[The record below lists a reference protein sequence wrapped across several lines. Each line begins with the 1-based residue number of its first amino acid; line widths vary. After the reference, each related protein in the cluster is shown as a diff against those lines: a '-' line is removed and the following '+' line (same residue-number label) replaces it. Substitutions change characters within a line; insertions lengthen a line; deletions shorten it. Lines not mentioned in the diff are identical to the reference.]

1 MCGVAPPH
9 PFLLILRANWSDEPV
24 LINIKETEMVK
35 GTCTYASDE
44 ESAERN
50 YQRIRPYCKLHSLIA
65 DSCSHVPLR
74 LHAVGLPPGIPDADA
89 KNYEA
94 YIPTEKNTNHL
105 KNYRKSIQ
113 M

>member
-65 DSCSHVPLR
+65 DSCSHVS
-74 LHAVGLPPGIPDADA
+74 GT
-89 KNYEA
+89 
-94 YIPTEKNTNHL
+94 PTRYTRQQMQRTMKHIFRQKRIQNLL
-105 KNYRKSIQ
+105 KNYRKSIR

>member
-9 PFLLILRANWSDEPV
+9 PFLLILRANRSDEPV

-65 DSCSHVPLR
+65 DSCSHVSLW
-74 LHAVGLPPGIPDADA
+74 LYAVGLPPGIPDSRC
-89 KNYEA
+89 K
-94 YIPTEKNTNHL
+94 KL
-105 KNYRKSIQ
+105 
-113 M
+113 